1 MTSLKPRI
9 ETSHS
14 GQLTPSLF
22 SLKTPA
28 HLLFVSI
35 ATALMSSSAIAG
47 SLLTQ
52 EALTTAP
59 AVGWASQ
66 NGSTTGG
73 SAATEENI
81 YSVST
86 IDEFKTALAAA
97 SASKIIQVTAPIDIS
112 GGTAYTSFDDQKA
125 RSQILIPSNT
135 TIIGI
140 GDQGKFTNGSLI
152 VKEVSNVILRNIYI
166 ETPIDVE
173 PHYES
178 GDGWNAEWDAMN
190 IQTSDHVWID
200 HVTFSDGSFTDDKY
214 TTKDGETYVQHD
226 GALDIKRGS
235 DYVTVSNSR
244 FELHDKT
251 LLIGH
256 SDSNTKQDAGKLH
269 VTFFN
274 NLFNR
279 VRERAPRIR
288 FGNVHAFNNVY
299 IGDVKD
305 TVYPYLYSFGI
316 GTSSSLL
323 SEGNGFTVSNL
334 SDKCKVVKAFNGK
347 IFSDKGSVLNG
358 SEVDLSTCG
367 YTAYSDTI
375 PYSYTVQPMTT
386 SLSDNIAGNAG
397 FGKL

>member
-1 MTSLKPRI
+1 MSRLIPRTGSSHPGRLTSSPFL
-9 ETSHS
+9 
-14 GQLTPSLF
+14 
-22 SLKTPA
+22 LKTSA
-28 HLLFVSI
+28 SLLFVSV

-47 SLLTQ
+47 SVLTQ

-73 SAATEENI
+73 SAAAEENI
-81 YSVST
+81 YSVAT
-86 IDEFKTALAAA
+86 IDEFKTALAAG
-97 SASKIIQVTAPIDIS
+97 SASKIIQITAPIDIS

-125 RSQILIPSNT
+125 RSQLQVPSNT

-140 GDQGKFTNGSLI
+140 GDQGKLTNGSLI
-152 VKEVSNVILRNIYI
+152 VKEVSNVILRNLYI
-166 ETPIDVE
+166 ETPVDVE
-173 PHYES
+173 PHFES

-190 IQTSDHVWID
+190 VQTADHVWID
-200 HVTFSDGSFTDDKY
+200 HVTISDGSFTDDKY

-251 LLIGH
+251 VLIGH
-256 SDSNTKQDAGKLH
+256 SDSNTAQDKGKLH

-305 TVYPYLYSFGI
+305 TAYPYLYSFGI

-323 SEGNGFTVSNL
+323 SEGNGFTISNL
-334 SDKCKVVKAFNGK
+334 SNSCKVLKAYNGK
-347 IFSDKGSVLNG
+347 IFSDKGSMLNG
-358 SEVDLSTCG
+358 SEIDLSTCG
-367 YTAYSDTI
+367 FTAYTDTI

-386 SLSDNIAGNAG
+386 SLSDEIAGNAG

>member
-1 MTSLKPRI
+1 MTNLTPRI
-9 ETSHS
+9 GPGHS
-14 GQLTPSLF
+14 GLLPPSLF
-22 SLKTPA
+22 SLKTSA
-28 HLLFVSI
+28 RLLFVSI
-35 ATALMSSSAIAG
+35 ATALVSSSALAG

-59 AVGWASQ
+59 AAGWASQ

-73 SAATEENI
+73 SAAAEENI
-81 YSVST
+81 YSVGT
-86 IDEFKTALAAA
+86 LDEFKTALAAG
-97 SASKIIQVTAPIDIS
+97 SASKIIQITAPIDIS

-135 TIIGI
+135 TIIGM

-152 VKEVSNVILRNIYI
+152 VKEVSNVILRNIFI
-166 ETPIDVE
+166 ETPVDVE

-190 IQTSDHVWID
+190 VQTADHVWID
-200 HVTFSDGSFTDDKY
+200 HVTISDGSFTDDQY
-214 TTKDGETYVQHD
+214 TTKDDETYVQHD
-226 GALDIKRGS
+226 GVLDIKRGS

-251 LLIGH
+251 ILIGH
-256 SDSNTKQDAGKLH
+256 SDSNTSQDAGKLH

-279 VRERAPRIR
+279 VRERAPRVR

-305 TVYPYLYSFGI
+305 TGYPYLYSFGI

-334 SDKCKVVKAFNGK
+334 SNKCKVVKAFNGK
-347 IFSDKGSVLNG
+347 IFSDKGSMLNG
-358 SEVDLSTCG
+358 NEVDLSTCG
-367 YTAYSDTI
+367 FTAYSDTI

-386 SLSDNIAGNAG
+386 TLSDDIAGKAG

>member
-1 MTSLKPRI
+1 MTNLSPRI
-9 ETSHS
+9 GPGHS
-14 GQLTPSLF
+14 GRLTPSTF
-22 SLKTPA
+22 SLKTPSR
-28 HLLFVSI
+28 LLFVSV
-35 ATALMSSSAIAG
+35 AMALMSSSATAG

-59 AVGWASQ
+59 VVGWASQ

-73 SAATEENI
+73 SAAAEENI
-81 YSVST
+81 YSAGT
-86 IDEFKTALAAA
+86 IDEFKTALAAG
-97 SASKIIQVTAPIDIS
+97 STSKIIQITAPIDIS
-112 GGTAYTSFDDQKA
+112 GGTAYMSFADQKA
-125 RSQILIPSNT
+125 RSQIQIPSNT

-166 ETPIDVE
+166 ETPVDVA

-190 IQTSDHVWID
+190 VQTADHVWID
-200 HVTFSDGSFTDDKY
+200 HVTISDGSFADDQY
-214 TTKDGETYVQHD
+214 TTKDGETFVQHD

-251 LLIGH
+251 VLVGH
-256 SDSNTKQDAGKLH
+256 SDSNSAQDAGKLH

-288 FGNVHAFNNVY
+288 FGKIHAFNNVY

-305 TVYPYLYSFGI
+305 TTYPYLYSFGI

-323 SEGNGFTVSNL
+323 SESNGFTVSNL
-334 SDKCKVVKAFNGK
+334 RGKCSVVKAFNGK
-347 IFSDKGSVLNG
+347 IFSDKGSIQNG
-358 SEVDLSTCG
+358 NEVDLSTCG
-367 YTAYSDTI
+367 FTAYTDTI

-386 SLSDNIAGNAG
+386 SLSDEIAANAG